1 MARIVSIRSRATR
14 SLCCCAA
21 SFFCA
26 SPSDSSGSVAG
37 SGGSGR
43 SFKSATAA
51 RSWPRVSAWRRRV
64 RRQQSASSD
73 ASVKRFRWASV

>member
-1 MARIVSIRSRATR
+1 MARIVSMRARTIWFHR
-14 SLCCCAA
+14 CCAA

-26 SPSDSSGSVAG
+26 SPSDSSGSLAA

-43 SFKSATAA
+43 SFSRATAA

-64 RRQQSASSD
+64 RRQQSASSE
-73 ASVKRFRWASV
+73 ASVKRLVCASV